1 MNAVLWIHVLRLSS
15 AGQTFRASA
24 TILPVLGMKLS
35 AVAGVW
41 LCYLVSA
48 RKLTIQINNNGL
60 RLIPA
65 KKIRRNLK

>member
-1 MNAVLWIHVLRLSS
+1 MNAVLWIHVLQLSS

-41 LCYLVSA
+41 LCYLA
-48 RKLTIQINNNGL
+48 IAWYGNT
-60 RLIPA
+60 
-65 KKIRRNLK
+65 